1 MSNGRAHPRD
11 KQRMSKPYQ
20 PPQVMYQPR
29 QESVLGRGRASDL
42 AKSQPQR
49 ALEIART
56 IPDGWYRC
64 QAMATI
70 AREAN
75 DLGIVDTAFKEARI
89 AAAAGDDAYQRAAV
103 LAFAIVAAMKRS
115 RIELAKAM
123 LHDALALIPSVEP
136 TASRAYALDG
146 LWRTTSAVGDHA
158 MREAVLA
165 AVQAQVHP
173 DRSWRARV
181 LYRDI
186 AANLAWDRPG
196 LADAFVR
203 AMPAGKARDY
213 VARRRA
219 EGQRQRLF

>member
-1 MSNGRAHPRD
+1 MSNGQLHPRD

-20 PPQVMYQPR
+20 PPQVTYQPR
-29 QESVLGRGRASDL
+29 PESVVGRGRASDL

-49 ALEIART
+49 ALEVART

-75 DLGIVDTAFKEARI
+75 DLVIVDTAFKEARA

-115 RIELAKAM
+115 RIELAEAM

-136 TASRAYALDG
+136 MASRAYALDG
-146 LWRTTSAVGDHA
+146 LWRTTSTVGDHT
-158 MREAVLA
+158 MRAAVLA

-173 DRSWRARV
+173 DRSWRARR

-186 AANLAWDRPG
+186 ADWLATREPRK
-196 LADAFVR
+196 AKAFVG
-203 AMPAGKARDY
+203 AMPPGKAQAY
-213 VARRRA
+213 LERRF
-219 EGQRQRLF
+219 GPSL